1 MEWTEIGPVE
11 DARLRYDRFEPSRWR
26 RMVVPLVPSAG
37 RCEVFWSE
45 VTQVHARDL
54 AIVDGNERDRL
65 ARFRHAEDRNRF
77 ATAAVLLRRQSGLL
91 LGTEPGDILVRRACA
106 VCGGGHGKPT
116 LPGTGLFASV
126 THAGDL
132 VGVALTR
139 IGPVGID
146 LERCRAIDLAL
157 LRRQVLGPGEV
168 ARSSD
173 DFLRYWTRKEAVT
186 KATGDGIGV
195 GMSDVRV
202 TAPSEAAGL
211 LSYPWRPG
219 LRARLSDLDAA
230 QGYVASIA
238 ILTERAVR
246 FRESRVN

>member
-1 MEWTEIGPVE
+1 MLKNFLAATGEIMPRAE
-11 DARLRYDRFEPSRWR
+11 
-26 RMVVPLVPSAG
+26 

-45 VTQVHARDL
+45 VTEVGARDL
-54 AIVDGNERDRL
+54 AILDGIERDRL
-65 ARFRHAEDRNRF
+65 ARFRRSEDRNRF

-91 LGTEPGDILVRRACA
+91 LGTDPGDVWVRRACA

-116 LPGTGLFASV
+116 LPGTDLFASV

-139 IGPVGID
+139 IAPVGID
-146 LERCRAIDLAL
+146 IERYRVIDLAL
-157 LRRQVLGPGEV
+157 LRGQVLGPGEI

-173 DFLRYWTRKEAVT
+173 DFLRYWTRKEALT

-195 GMSDVRV
+195 GLSDVRV
-202 TAPSEAAGL
+202 TAPTEVAGL
-211 LSYPWRPG
+211 LSYPRRPG
-219 LRARLSDLDAA
+219 LRAQVSDLDGA

-238 ILTERAVR
+238 ILTDRAVR
-246 FRESRVN
+246 FRESHVA